1 MAILAVWNYES
12 SGSGL
17 WEAERKTEAARWAMT
32 LPCVRT
38 HKSEELMLL
47 SWKMSPGQEMSS
59 EKGLP
64 ESQTQDFFHTTD
76 CEEAVG

>member
-1 MAILAVWNYES
+1 MAIPAVWNYES

-17 WEAERKTEAARWAMT
+17 WEAERKTEAAAWAMT

-38 HKSEELMLL
+38 HKSKKLMLL

-64 ESQTQDFFHTTD
+64 ESQTQDFFHTMD